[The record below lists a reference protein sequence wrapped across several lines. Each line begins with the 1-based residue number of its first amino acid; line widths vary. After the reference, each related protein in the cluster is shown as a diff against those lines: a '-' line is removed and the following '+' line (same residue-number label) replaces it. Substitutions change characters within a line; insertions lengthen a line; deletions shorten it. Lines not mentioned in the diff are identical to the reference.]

1 MAGGGRPEKLA
12 SVRLRRVLLP
22 SERDL
27 QRLPPRIARKSWS
40 CELQSDQMRLPF
52 RKVTGK
58 KVEASLEGLLFSI
71 KREQLG
77 GYCSGHTREVIILM
91 LPRVFGSL
99 KSILIWGFTSRN

>member
-58 KVEASLEGLLFSI
+58 RWRLVWKVCYSPLNE
-71 KREQLG
+71 
-77 GYCSGHTREVIILM
+77 
-91 LPRVFGSL
+91 
-99 KSILIWGFTSRN
+99 NN